1 MNRRIPDRRIP
12 DRHTLDRRH
21 PLDRR
26 TLGALGASLLL
37 AASGLSARAAEADV
51 VRIGWL
57 RGPNDITLGKAR
69 GTLEKALAA
78 KGARVEWAGPF
89 AAAAPAL
96 EALNAG
102 SIDITAGSS
111 TACITALAAGVP
123 MLIFAYQKM
132 SAGAEGILV
141 KQDSP
146 IRALP
151 DLKGRSVA
159 VNRGGTGEYL
169 LMRAL
174 ERNGVDAA
182 SVRRVYLSPSD
193 SGAAFTQGH
202 VDAWATWDPFI
213 SIALK
218 TYAARILADGAG
230 IGSDNA
236 VTLMASRDFAERKRP
251 LLQVV
256 YDTALAD
263 NAWALAHKAEA
274 GAIWAQAMAI
284 PAGLAPEIGEN
295 NAVPT
300 GGVTD
305 ADIAQIARIAGW
317 YADSKIVPRRPDI
330 GAGVIKLGAT

>member
-1 MNRRIPDRRIP
+1 MPDRKAATM
-12 DRHTLDRRH
+12 H
-21 PLDRR
+21 RR
-26 TLGALGASLLL
+26 TLGKLSAALLL
-37 AASGLSARAAEADV
+37 TTPAVARAAEGDV

-69 GTLEKALAA
+69 GTIEKALAEQGA
-78 KGARVEWAGPF
+78 KVEWAGPF

-96 EALNAG
+96 EALNGG

-111 TACITALAAGVP
+111 TACITGLAAGVP

-141 KQDSP
+141 KQDAP
-146 IRALP
+146 IRSLH
-151 DLKGRSVA
+151 DLAGRSVA

-182 SVRRVYLSPSD
+182 SVKRIYLSPSD

-202 VDAWATWDPFI
+202 VDAWSTWDPFI

-218 TYAARILADGAG
+218 TYAARVLADGAA

-236 VTLMASRDFAERKRP
+236 VTLMASRAFAERKRA
-251 LLQVV
+251 LLQVI
-256 YDTALAD
+256 YATAMAD
-263 NAWALAHKAEA
+263 NAWSLANKPEA
-274 GAIWAQAMAI
+274 GAIWARAMNI
-284 PAGLAPEIGEN
+284 PVSFGPEIGEN

-305 ADIAQIARIAGW
+305 ADIAQISQIADW
-317 YADSKIVPRRPDI
+317 YVSSKIVPRRPDI
-330 GAGVIKLGAT
+330 SAGIIKLGAA